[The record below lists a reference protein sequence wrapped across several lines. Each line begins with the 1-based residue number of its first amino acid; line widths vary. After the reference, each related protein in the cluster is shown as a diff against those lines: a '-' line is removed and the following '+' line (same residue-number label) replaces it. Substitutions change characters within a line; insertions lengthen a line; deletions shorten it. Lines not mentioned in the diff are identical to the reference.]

1 MEKLIEIKA
10 EKETYM
16 NELEKL
22 RLDVLKEKSVLESL
36 KQHNI
41 TLLDNEIPQ
50 YLCKSKNDVS
60 DLSQNL
66 PPLVL
71 QPASLQRQINLPCR
85 SSLVEKPMKYLQ
97 EKVPPL
103 SPSRPCPEP
112 PAAYLYDYPRPG
124 SLQDSLALYR
134 QMLDNAGRLL
144 KADERLQDKGL
155 QQ

>member
-50 YLCKSKNDVS
+50 FLCKSKNDVS

-71 QPASLQRQINLPCR
+71 QPASLQRQINLHCCR
-85 SSLVEKPMKYLQ
+85 GCGCVFFFEQYSAQWGTLITVLSADVSLSTQV
-97 EKVPPL
+97 
-103 SPSRPCPEP
+103 
-112 PAAYLYDYPRPG
+112 
-124 SLQDSLALYR
+124 
-134 QMLDNAGRLL
+134 
-144 KADERLQDKGL
+144 
-155 QQ
+155 